1 MQIPCQRPQ
10 GRCRIRSNHV
20 MRHSYATWMLEA
32 GANLR
37 WMRDQL
43 EHASIEETEV
53 TYGHL
58 ERDRHERRVDLDSV
72 FTPVHARPPAS
83 TLGND
88 DGARGGQVRDISREA
103 FMVGGKGFGRLG
115 C

>member
-20 MRHSYATWMLEA
+20 MRHSYAAWMLEA
-32 GANLR
+32 GADLR

-58 ERDRHERRVDLDSV
+58 ERDRHERRVDLDSA
-72 FTPVHARPPAS
+72 FTPVHTRQRRW
-83 TLGND
+83 
-88 DGARGGQVRDISREA
+88 GARGSSTRYIAGS
-103 FMVGGKGFGRLG
+103 FHGGGKGFGRLG